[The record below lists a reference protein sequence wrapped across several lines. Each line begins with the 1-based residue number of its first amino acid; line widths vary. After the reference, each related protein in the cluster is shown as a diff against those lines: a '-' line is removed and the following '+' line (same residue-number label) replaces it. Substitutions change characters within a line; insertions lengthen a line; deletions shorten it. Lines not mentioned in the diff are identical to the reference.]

1 MSRALQYIYK
11 SYAYSRLLFSG
22 LRVEIQKT
30 LGTSDSPVHF
40 SFSMQLAGMRN
51 QPQYYFFPREG
62 RRRKGFGGHCDK
74 DKEQLGQLCACLRY
88 YCI

>member
-1 MSRALQYIYK
+1 M
-11 SYAYSRLLFSG
+11 
-22 LRVEIQKT
+22 EIQKT

-88 YCI
+88 YCIAVKMNGVRFIFWRGREG